1 MIEGILKN
9 INEYEERASELLIQI
24 SELRA
29 QVMEAYSMEKGTNEK
44 IASISE
50 KVEASKVP
58 FVAYEMQL
66 ERHLEEKKDLLDRHE
81 AEKDKMR
88 KHYRNIIVSMA
99 VALSI
104 MIIGLFSAIIW
115 FFNNFDIMT
124 VTQDGNGINNY
135 ASNATQGDIIYEPSY
150 PNDSPEK

>member
-88 KHYRNIIVSMA
+88 KHYRNIILAITIPFTLFISM
-99 VALSI
+99 LI
-104 MIIGLFSAIIW
+104 GTIIYIFSNYDIAMGDMDFIQDIQAGDNGTAIIEDGIE
-115 FFNNFDIMT
+115 FNNT
-124 VTQDGNGINNY
+124 TQ
-135 ASNATQGDIIYEPSY
+135 
-150 PNDSPEK
+150 K

>member
-1 MIEGILKN
+1 
-9 INEYEERASELLIQI
+9 
-24 SELRA
+24 
-29 QVMEAYSMEKGTNEK
+29 MEKGTNEK

-88 KHYRNIIVSMA
+88 KHYRNIILAITIPFTLFVSMLIGTIIYFFSNYTLDEIN
-99 VALSI
+99 LSQDI
-104 MIIGLFSAIIW
+104 QAGDNGTAIIEDGIE
-115 FFNNFDIMT
+115 FNNT
-124 VTQDGNGINNY
+124 T
-135 ASNATQGDIIYEPSY
+135 
-150 PNDSPEK
+150 K